1 MLLVSQHGQ
10 EHTIFFSASKTK
22 VLTMYAVLS
31 GMQCLQSS
39 LQLLEHTQSILIPWL
54 YHPPRLHLLKCLLGE
69 RLPRSQSAT
78 QWKPAWPSQCPWVAH
93 TTLLLW
99 VMAKHINISN
109 DEVTCG
115 L

>member
-1 MLLVSQHGQ
+1 MLLVSQHGP

-54 YHPPRLHLLKCLLGE
+54 YHPPRL
-69 RLPRSQSAT
+69 PRSQSAT